1 MSCQCV
7 MNGLHLQMSEDVEV
21 DRQDKIQIDIDM

>member
-7 MNGLHLQMSEDVEV
+7 MNGLRLQMSEDEEV
-21 DRQDKIQIDIDM
+21 DRQDKIQIDIEM